1 MICPKC
7 GHETS
12 GNYCNNCGE
21 PLSTGYLMESA
32 EEYEIRKRLSEELAG
47 LEEQAAASTTPV
59 MEEQKSRGDWTV
71 KSERSEEKLLAEEW
85 LNTEEPPFIKERME
99 SDGEA
104 YVDDGTNA
112 DNRMYMGNGSYLDNR
127 YDTDDPEFLAGQSYG
142 NDQSYADD
150 QVYADDQPFTDD
162 QSLTESQSFNPAK
175 SIIGALALLKSRH
188 FTEASSNAE
197 DQQSYENQTDDTNLL
212 NNRGRRNSLDDT
224 EADDNESY
232 QPRNRKSEKQKPKE
246 KTPKSKKSKEGSEG
260 RKAESKGERKE
271 QQKKEARMKK
281 LEGEVERLRSSQENG
296 SQENDSR
303 EKVRPVSRGMAGRKA
318 QREESWDWDGGE
330 RSSSAYSGL
339 PRGKNQRSRSMRGN
353 ADSRVSRDF
362 DIPDSETR
370 IIEKTDKD
378 GVSFGDVVVKS
389 MVTATVIIS
398 RVMQLASFL
407 LMAGMVFLM
416 AQSFWEHGQALGDI
430 RFMAAE
436 SNYGMALY
444 VGFAGI
450 TLFMGLI
457 WCLWIPSKTGAGG
470 GMRMKKYDTGRGF
483 VPFLLCMAAV
493 VAAAVVLPEIPA
505 EAEAW
510 KGMAKG
516 AAAAMEAV
524 NSHRDILFLGST
536 AGAVLSLV
544 RKLLRV

>member
-47 LEEQAAASTTPV
+47 LEEQAAASIPPV
-59 MEEQKSRGDWTV
+59 MEEQKSWGDWTV
-71 KSERSEEKLLAEEW
+71 KSERSEEQLLAEEW

-112 DNRMYMGNGSYLDNR
+112 DNQPYTDNQ
-127 YDTDDPEFLAGQSYG
+127 L
-142 NDQSYADD
+142 
-150 QVYADDQPFTDD
+150 
-162 QSLTESQSFNPAK
+162 LTESQSFNPAK

-212 NNRGRRNSLDDT
+212 NNRGWRNSLDDIET
-224 EADDNESY
+224 DDNESY
-232 QPRNRKSEKQKPKE
+232 QPRSRKSEKQKPKE
-246 KTPKSKKSKEGSEG
+246 KTPKPKKSKEGSEG

-281 LEGEVERLRSSQENG
+281 LEDEVERLRSSQENG
-296 SQENDSR
+296 SQENGSQENGSR

-330 RSSSAYSGL
+330 RSGTAYSGL
-339 PRGKNQRSRSMRGN
+339 PRGKNQSSRSMRGN

-378 GVSFGDVVVKS
+378 GVSFGDVVAKS
-389 MVTATVIIS
+389 LVTATVIIS

-430 RFMAAE
+430 RFMVAE

-470 GMRMKKYDTGRGF
+470 GVRMKKYDTGRGF

>member
-1 MICPKC
+1 MIEGFRLHKESYERIDGMICPKC

-47 LEEQAAASTTPV
+47 LEEQAAASTPPV
-59 MEEQKSRGDWTV
+59 MEGQKSQGDWTV
-71 KSERSEEKLLAEEW
+71 KSERSEEKLLTEEW

-112 DNRMYMGNGSYLDNR
+112 D
-127 YDTDDPEFLAGQSYG
+127 
-142 NDQSYADD
+142 
-150 QVYADDQPFTDD
+150 DQPFTDD
-162 QSLTESQSFNPAK
+162 QSYTEPHSLTEPQSSNPAK

-188 FTEASSNAE
+188 LTEASSNAE
-197 DQQSYENQTDDTNLL
+197 DQQSYENQSDDTNLL

-224 EADDNESY
+224 EADDNVSY
-232 QPRNRKSEKQKPKE
+232 QPRSRRSEKQKPKE

-303 EKVRPVSRGMAGRKA
+303 EKVRPVSRKMAGRKA

-330 RSSSAYSGL
+330 HGGSAYSGL
-339 PRGKNQRSRSMRGN
+339 PRGKNQSSRSMRGN
-353 ADSRVSRDF
+353 TDSRVSRDF

-470 GMRMKKYDTGRGF
+470 GVRMKKYDTGRGF

-493 VAAAVVLPEIPA
+493 VAAAVVLPEIPV